1 MEQPLLPVEV
11 LRLTLQNLRDQ
22 GYTLGVAT
30 GRPGREAI
38 VPLQNYGLFE
48 HFDPSRIMT
57 HTEVAL
63 AEKKLQSRDD
73 QRSLVKPHPYQFLA
87 AAYPDYEPDQ
97 SLPPHGSFIV
107 VGDTTSDVLGGRA
120 AGAIVV
126 AVLTG
131 ARTEEARR
139 LLEQSKP
146 DFFVPDVTH
155 IPDLLRSLDDLAT
168 IQRMQFN
175 EREKAEMLLRRWFLQ
190 AMDLHV
196 DEISLTPKA
205 VSLNSF
211 NGIYRVDSQ
220 EYFFKTHVEEQGIL
234 EEYYHA
240 ELLQRAGYNIVRP
253 VRTVHQKGQQMVIYP
268 VIHAPVM
275 FDLMRAVELGDTSQ
289 ATIELLVAAEKLEC
303 ERLLAIYRETLAV
316 SSPEEHAQAPIHQLF
331 WHRLTGG
338 RLQSFYEHKWVPFP
352 NQLAQ
357 DDGVQGISF
366 EELLSY
372 QWTINGEDIQ
382 GNTGHFGQT
391 LGQLIER
398 AKEGLQPAQ
407 AALSVIGHGDAHFGN
422 VFLQDQAMFQYFD
435 PAFAGR
441 HTPLLDIVKPLFHN
455 VFATWMYFPQEVEQ
469 QLHISV
475 ATRGSR
481 IVIEHDYELTPV
493 RKAILET
500 KLTHLLPA
508 LLSLLRERGM
518 LPENWAE
525 MVRLALLCCPL
536 LTVDLLDDTKRSAA
550 ICWLGLSQV
559 MQMGTLSSIGEL

>member
-168 IQRMQFN
+168 I
-175 EREKAEMLLRRWFLQ
+175 
-190 AMDLHV
+190 
-196 DEISLTPKA
+196 
-205 VSLNSF
+205 
-211 NGIYRVDSQ
+211 
-220 EYFFKTHVEEQGIL
+220 
-234 EEYYHA
+234 
-240 ELLQRAGYNIVRP
+240 
-253 VRTVHQKGQQMVIYP
+253 
-268 VIHAPVM
+268 
-275 FDLMRAVELGDTSQ
+275 
-289 ATIELLVAAEKLEC
+289 
-303 ERLLAIYRETLAV
+303 
-316 SSPEEHAQAPIHQLF
+316 
-331 WHRLTGG
+331 
-338 RLQSFYEHKWVPFP
+338 
-352 NQLAQ
+352 
-357 DDGVQGISF
+357 
-366 EELLSY
+366 
-372 QWTINGEDIQ
+372 
-382 GNTGHFGQT
+382 
-391 LGQLIER
+391 
-398 AKEGLQPAQ
+398 
-407 AALSVIGHGDAHFGN
+407 
-422 VFLQDQAMFQYFD
+422 
-435 PAFAGR
+435 
-441 HTPLLDIVKPLFHN
+441 
-455 VFATWMYFPQEVEQ
+455 
-469 QLHISV
+469 
-475 ATRGSR
+475 
-481 IVIEHDYELTPV
+481 
-493 RKAILET
+493 
-500 KLTHLLPA
+500 
-508 LLSLLRERGM
+508 
-518 LPENWAE
+518 
-525 MVRLALLCCPL
+525 
-536 LTVDLLDDTKRSAA
+536 
-550 ICWLGLSQV
+550 
-559 MQMGTLSSIGEL
+559 